1 MVVRRHAWRPAR
13 PRVWATGGRSF
24 ARASDS
30 PPTRSTNSCT
40 RASHVQLA
48 GNVRELANTI
58 ERAALLTKGEAIT
71 AKDLGIDRT

>member
-1 MVVRRHAWRPAR
+1 MVTEWWWWYGGAPESRGY
-13 PRVWATGGRSF
+13 GGRSF

>member
-1 MVVRRHAWRPAR
+1 MLLLPD
-13 PRVWATGGRSF
+13 PPIRVLELLTYSW
-24 ARASDS
+24 
-30 PPTRSTNSCT
+30 P
-40 RASHVQLA
+40 

>member
-1 MVVRRHAWRPAR
+1 MGYRREVVRE
-13 PRVWATGGRSF
+13 GF
-24 ARASDS
+24 YS